1 MGNTSG
7 FTFLKSTAPHHHHE
21 SHNLQLLFVVGAQ
34 ALPQLLPHPALYHAP
49 ANRTTEYVTIT
60 TKNCLPKADRE
71 CEDVEVPQQKIELVD
86 NCSTIEVQVCGL
98 EPVEEEADD
107 AENAVEVEGDERK
120 RREAEADPVLLY
132 GAPHPYHVAP
142 LLKHSCEMKE
152 QEYCFKEPKVVEET
166 ATLKKCMFKHTVE
179 CEDVE
184 NKIPKVV
191 CAGAAPLPAPVPVF

>member
-1 MGNTSG
+1 MGTLLGSP
-7 FTFLKSTAPHHHHE
+7 SSSP
-21 SHNLQLLFVVGAQ
+21 QLRIIIMRVTICSVLFVVGAQ

-49 ANRTTEYVTIT
+49 ANCTTEFDTIT
-60 TKNCLPKADRE
+60 TKNCLPKAERE

-86 NCSTIEVQVCGL
+86 NCRTTEVQVCGL
-98 EPVEEEADD
+98 EPVED
-107 AENAVEVEGDERK
+107 
-120 RREAEADPVLLY
+120 EADPVPLY

-166 ATLKKCMFKHTVE
+166 ATLKKCMVKHTVE

-184 NKIPKVV
+184 HKIPKVV

>member
-1 MGNTSG
+1 M
-7 FTFLKSTAPHHHHE
+7 
-21 SHNLQLLFVVGAQ
+21 
-34 ALPQLLPHPALYHAP
+34 
-49 ANRTTEYVTIT
+49 
-60 TKNCLPKADRE
+60 
-71 CEDVEVPQQKIELVD
+71 
-86 NCSTIEVQVCGL
+86 
-98 EPVEEEADD
+98 
-107 AENAVEVEGDERK
+107 EVEGDERK

-166 ATLKKCMFKHTVE
+166 ATLKKCMVSHNNCNQQCSTKIFVQVKHTVE

-184 NKIPKVV
+184 HKIPKVV